1 MELHGID
8 YAIIVAYL
16 VGVLSLGFYIGRKM
30 EDGDDYFLAGRSL
43 PWWAIGMSLVV
54 TDIGAVDM
62 VGIAG
67 SAYLYGIVLGNF
79 DWLGSVP
86 VMIIGAFLFIP
97 MFWRARVTTIPEWL
111 GLRYSFSVRT
121 VVALIWGVV
130 LSISLG
136 ITLYVTALAFNLIM
150 SITPQVIVVTENSAI
165 FDQVVEATGEAK
177 NYEFTFLQT
186 IDEANDRIELLGNPN
201 LILVDS
207 DFVDPA
213 LIVSPED
220 SPVTGFTISAIN
232 ETWGNATMQGARTP
246 NWSIMYSVIL
256 MGIVIGAYTLLGGL
270 KAVVYTDVIQCI
282 VMMGGSFFILIYG
295 IYYVGGISE
304 FRTTIMDLGE
314 RTMYH
319 FDLVIPIDQEYKGE
333 GTQFPWSGIF
343 LGLGMVLANAYWM
356 GNQTIVQRTLGARS
370 EADAKASYV
379 FGSLLKVFIPL
390 LMVVPGIIALA
401 HNPNIVNP
409 DTASSMLVRDIMP
422 VGFVGLFFAA
432 FLAGLMSSVDSA
444 LNSASTIWTKD
455 IYQPFFNPNA
465 EPHHYLVVGR
475 IITVVF
481 LFTAMICANF
491 ADGFDSIY
499 TLIQTIFGLF
509 QGPVLA
515 IIVLGAVW
523 KRASATGALVG
534 LLSGVACSVSLNLIQ
549 SYASEGNKLF
559 NTADP
564 FLYIAWWSFV
574 WAVVATIVVSLFTK
588 PKSADELKGLVYE
601 RGMKA
606 TNTETSNG

>member
-1 MELHGID
+1 MDLHAID
-8 YAIIVAYL
+8 YTIIVVYL

-30 EDGDDYFLAGRSL
+30 KSGDDYFLAGRSL

-62 VGIAG
+62 VAIAG
-67 SAYLYGIVLGNF
+67 SAYLYGIVMGNF

-86 VMIIGAFLFIP
+86 VMIIGAFIFIP

-121 VVALIWGVV
+121 VVALIWGAV

-150 SITPQVIVVTENSAI
+150 GITPQVIVVAENNAI
-165 FDQVVEATGEAK
+165 FDQVVDATGEAK
-177 NYEFTFLQT
+177 THEFTFLQT
-186 IDEANDRIELLGNPN
+186 IEEANKRIELLGNPN

-207 DFVDPA
+207 DFADPT
-213 LIVSPED
+213 LIQSPED
-220 SPVTGFTISAIN
+220 SPVTGFTVAAVN
-232 ETWGNATMQGARTP
+232 EAWGAATMQGARKP
-246 NWSIMYSVIL
+246 GWNIMYSVLL
-256 MGIVIGAYTLLGGL
+256 MGIVIGAYTLVGGL
-270 KAVVYTDVIQCI
+270 KAVVYTDVIQCV
-282 VMMGGSFFILIYG
+282 VMMGGSFFILLYG

-304 FRTTIMDLGE
+304 FRSTIADLGE
-314 RTMYH
+314 RTMHH
-319 FDLVIPIDQEYKGE
+319 FDLVIPVDQEFEGE
-333 GTQFPWSGIF
+333 GTQLPWAGVF

-356 GNQTIVQRTLGARS
+356 TNQTIVQRTLAARS

-379 FGSLLKVFIPL
+379 FGSLLKVFIPF

-455 IYQPFFNPNA
+455 IYQPFFKPDA
-465 EPHHYLVVGR
+465 DPHHYLVVGR
-475 IITVVF
+475 IITVIF

-515 IIVLGAVW
+515 IVVLGAIW
-523 KRASATGALVG
+523 KRATATGALVA
-534 LLSGVACSVSLNLIQ
+534 LLSGVAFSVLLNLIQ
-549 SYASEGNKLF
+549 AYSSEGNKLF
-559 NTADP
+559 HADDP
-564 FLYIAWWSFV
+564 FLYVAWWSFV
-574 WAVVATIVVSLFTK
+574 WAIVTTIVVSLFTK
-588 PKSADELKGLVYE
+588 PKTPEELKGLVYD
-601 RGMKA
+601 RGR
-606 TNTETSNG
+606 NTVAKEKSNG

>member
-1 MELHGID
+1 MVLQPID
-8 YAIIVAYL
+8 YTIIVLYL

-30 EDGDDYFLAGRSL
+30 KSDEDYFLAGRSL

-62 VGIAG
+62 VAIAG

-150 SITPQVIVVTENSAI
+150 GITPQVIVVAEDSAI
-165 FDQVVEATGEAK
+165 YDQVVEATGAAK
-177 NYEFTFLQT
+177 THEFTFLSS
-186 IDEANDRIELLGNPN
+186 IEEANERIKHLGNPN

-207 DFVDPA
+207 DFADPT
-213 LIVSPED
+213 LILSPED
-220 SPVTGFTISAIN
+220 SPVTGFTLSDVN
-232 ETWGNATMQGARTP
+232 EAWGGATMEVARTP
-246 NWSIMYSVIL
+246 RWGIMRSVFL
-256 MGIVIGAYTLLGGL
+256 MGIIIGAYTLFGGL
-270 KAVVYTDVIQCI
+270 KAVVYTDVIQCA
-282 VMMGGSFFILIYG
+282 VMMGGSLFILLYG
-295 IYYVGGISE
+295 IYYVGGVSE
-304 FRTTIMDLGE
+304 FRETIADLGE
-314 RTMYH
+314 RTLYH
-319 FDLVIPIDQEYKGE
+319 FDLVIPIDQEYEGE

-422 VGFVGLFFAA
+422 AGFVGLFFAA

-455 IYQPFFNPNA
+455 IYQPFFKPDA
-465 EPHHYLVVGR
+465 DPHHYLVVGR
-475 IITVVF
+475 VITVIF
-481 LFTAMICANF
+481 LCTAMICANF

-515 IIVLGAVW
+515 IIVLGVLW
-523 KRASATGALVG
+523 KRATSSGALVG
-534 LLSGVACSVSLNLIQ
+534 LLSGVGFSVSLNLIQ
-549 SYASEGNKLF
+549 IYASEDNKLF
-559 NTADP
+559 HTADP

-574 WAVVATIVVSLFTK
+574 WAVVTTIVVSLFTK
-588 PKSADELKGLVYE
+588 QKSAEELEGLVYK

-606 TNTETSNG
+606 ADTETSNG

>member
-1 MELHGID
+1 MVLHGID
-8 YAIIVAYL
+8 YAIIIAYL
-16 VGVLSLGFYIGRKM
+16 VGTLSLGFYIGRKM
-30 EDGDDYFLAGRSL
+30 KTGDDYFLAGRSL

-62 VGIAG
+62 VAIAG
-67 SAYLYGIVLGNF
+67 SGYLYGIVLGNF

-150 SITPQVIVVTENSAI
+150 GITPQVIVVAEDKAI

-177 NYEFTFLQT
+177 THEFTFLQS
-186 IDEANDRIELLGNPN
+186 IEEANERITLLGNPN
-201 LILVDS
+201 LILVDA
-207 DFVDPA
+207 DFADPG
-213 LIVSPED
+213 LIQSPES
-220 SPVTGFTISAIN
+220 SPVAGFTASAIS
-232 ETWGNATMQGARTP
+232 EEWGGTVMESARDAR
-246 NWSIMYSVIL
+246 WGIMYSVIL
-256 MGIVIGAYTLLGGL
+256 MGLIIGAYTLFGGL
-270 KAVVYTDVIQCI
+270 KAVVYTDVIQCA
-282 VMMGGSFFILIYG
+282 VMMGGSAFILFYG
-295 IYYVGGISE
+295 IYHVGGIAE
-304 FRTTIMDLGE
+304 FRSTIADLGE
-314 RTMYH
+314 KTLYH
-319 FDLVIPIDQEYKGE
+319 FDLVIPIDQEYEGE

-370 EADAKASYV
+370 ESDAKASYV
-379 FGSLLKVFIPL
+379 FGSLLKAFIPF
-390 LMVVPGIIALA
+390 LMVGPGIIALA

-409 DTASSMLVRDIMP
+409 DTASSILVRDIMP

-444 LNSASTIWTKD
+444 LNSASTLWTKD
-455 IYQPFFNPNA
+455 IYQPFFKPNA
-465 EPHHYLVVGR
+465 DPHHYLVVGR
-475 IITVVF
+475 IVTVLF
-481 LFTAMICANF
+481 LFTAMFCANF

-509 QGPVLA
+509 QGPLLA
-515 IIVLGAVW
+515 IIVLGAIW
-523 KRASATGALVG
+523 KRATATGALIG
-534 LLSGVACSVSLNLIQ
+534 LLSGVGCSVSLNLIQ

-559 NTADP
+559 HTADP

-574 WAVVATIVVSLFTK
+574 WAVVTTIVVSLFTK
-588 PKSADELKGLVYE
+588 PKTADELKGLMYE
-601 RGMKA
+601 RGKNAINM
-606 TNTETSNG
+606 ETSNG

>member
-1 MELHGID
+1 M
-8 YAIIVAYL
+8 VA
-16 VGVLSLGFYIGRKM
+16 
-30 EDGDDYFLAGRSL
+30 
-43 PWWAIGMSLVV
+43 
-54 TDIGAVDM
+54 
-62 VGIAG
+62 IAG
-67 SAYLYGIVLGNF
+67 SAYLYGIVMGNF

-86 VMIIGAFLFIP
+86 VMIIGAFIFIP

-150 SITPQVIVVTENSAI
+150 SITPQIIVVAEDKGI
-165 FDQVVEATGEAK
+165 FDQVVEATGAAK
-177 NYEFTFLQT
+177 THEFTFMES
-186 IDEANDRIELLGNPN
+186 IEEANERIKLLGDPN

-207 DFVDPA
+207 DILDPT
-213 LIVSPED
+213 LIQSPED
-220 SPVTGFTISAIN
+220 SPVVGFTVSAIN
-232 ETWGNATMQGARTP
+232 KDWGVGTMNDARKP
-246 NWSIMYSVIL
+246 SWSIMYSVIL

-282 VMMGGSFFILIYG
+282 VMMGGSLFILLYG

-304 FRTTIMDLGE
+304 FRTTIADLGE
-314 RTMYH
+314 RTLYH
-319 FDLVIPIDQEYKGE
+319 FDLVIPNDQEYKGE
-333 GTQFPWSGIF
+333 GTQLPWSGVF

-370 EADAKASYV
+370 EADAKASYI
-379 FGSLLKVFIPL
+379 FGSLLKVFIPF

-444 LNSASTIWTKD
+444 LNSASTIWTID
-455 IYQPFFNPNA
+455 IYKPFFKPDA
-465 EPHHYLVVGR
+465 DPHHYLVVGR
-475 IITVVF
+475 IITVIF
-481 LFTAMICANF
+481 LVTAMICANF

-515 IIVLGAVW
+515 IIVLGAIW

-534 LLSGVACSVSLNLIQ
+534 LVSGVAFSVSLNLIQ
-549 SYASEGNKLF
+549 IYSSEDNKLF
-559 NTADP
+559 HADDP
-564 FLYIAWWSFV
+564 YLYIAWWSFV

-588 PKSADELKGLVYE
+588 PKTAEELIGLVYD
-601 RGMKA
+601 RGRNTA
-606 TNTETSNG
+606 DTETSNG

>member
-1 MELHGID
+1 MELHAID
-8 YAIIVAYL
+8 YTIIVVYL

-30 EDGDDYFLAGRSL
+30 KTGDDYFLAGRSL

-62 VGIAG
+62 VAIAG
-67 SAYLYGIVLGNF
+67 SAYLYGIVMGNF

-86 VMIIGAFLFIP
+86 VMIIGAFIFIP

-150 SITPQVIVVTENSAI
+150 SITPQIIVVAEDKGI
-165 FDQVVEATGEAK
+165 FDQVVEATGAAK
-177 NYEFTFLQT
+177 THEFTFMES
-186 IDEANDRIELLGNPN
+186 IEEANERIKLLGDPN

-207 DFVDPA
+207 DILDPT
-213 LIVSPED
+213 LIQSPED
-220 SPVTGFTISAIN
+220 SPVVGFTVSAIN
-232 ETWGNATMQGARTP
+232 KDWGVGTMNDARKP
-246 NWSIMYSVIL
+246 SWSIMYSVIL

-282 VMMGGSFFILIYG
+282 VMMGGSLFILLYG

-304 FRTTIMDLGE
+304 FRTTIADLGE
-314 RTMYH
+314 RTLYH
-319 FDLVIPIDQEYKGE
+319 FDLVIPNDQEYKGE
-333 GTQFPWSGIF
+333 GTQLPWSGVF

-370 EADAKASYV
+370 EADAKASYI
-379 FGSLLKVFIPL
+379 FGSLLKVFIPF

-444 LNSASTIWTKD
+444 LNSASTIWTID
-455 IYQPFFNPNA
+455 IYKPFFKPDA
-465 EPHHYLVVGR
+465 DPHHYLVVGR
-475 IITVVF
+475 IITVIF
-481 LFTAMICANF
+481 LVTAMICANF

-515 IIVLGAVW
+515 IIVLGAIW

-534 LLSGVACSVSLNLIQ
+534 LVSGVAFSVSLNLIQ
-549 SYASEGNKLF
+549 IYSSEDNKLF
-559 NTADP
+559 HADDP
-564 FLYIAWWSFV
+564 YLYIAWWSFV

-588 PKSADELKGLVYE
+588 PKTAEELIGLVYD
-601 RGMKA
+601 RGRNSA
-606 TNTETSNG
+606 DTETSNG